1 LFCLYRAFAFI
12 SFCFYQA
19 MADNGPPFS
28 GSGRMALILGVDPG
42 SRLTGFGVISVV
54 GARCDYVTS
63 GCIRVGDA
71 EFPERLKRIFDG
83 ISTIIRE
90 HNPQQMVI
98 EQVFMA
104 KNASSALKLGQARG
118 AAIVAGVTNGLPVS
132 EYSARQIKQSVVGT
146 GAAQKAQVQHMVM
159 TLLTL
164 SALPQED
171 AADALAAA
179 LCHAHTQRGL
189 VSLSGVRVG
198 RRGRLQFAP

>member
-1 LFCLYRAFAFI
+1 
-12 SFCFYQA
+12 
-19 MADNGPPFS
+19 
-28 GSGRMALILGVDPG
+28 MALILGVDPG
-42 SRLTGFGVISVV
+42 SRLTGFGVINVV
-54 GARCDYVTS
+54 GARCEYVTS

-83 ISTIIRE
+83 INAIIRE

-104 KNASSALKLGQARG
+104 KNAGSALKLGQARG
-118 AAIVAGVTNGLPVS
+118 AAIVAGVTNGLPVA

-146 GAAQKAQVQHMVM
+146 GAAQKAQVQHMVT
-159 TLLTL
+159 TLLSL
-164 SALPQED
+164 SDLPQED

-189 VSLSGVRVG
+189 VSLAGVRVG
-198 RRGRLQFAP
+198 RRGRLQYAR